1 MGQHGA
7 SSGTRR
13 CNAQSLTEQ
22 DTGTR
27 AQRGASSVMALPGK
41 DWAHSG
47 HPTSSQSLPGLP
59 EPCKYWWPGVGSG
72 QATQV
77 AGKEGRWTQ
86 SLAPAGL
93 TRILCKNKTRELRTN
108 PGYHRPPSAQDSSY
122 CVPARRARPDP
133 KTLWLGGVSAW
144 ASRPG
149 CLSQRWLRETGTGD
163 GDVPQG
169 AGAMSSFDSS
179 AAAGAPRSSGSV
191 APSRTEGT
199 STALQGGDVPSPTD
213 TETLMFE
220 LKNKR

>member
-1 MGQHGA
+1 MQCPEPHTLDRVPQRGQ
-7 SSGTRR
+7 
-13 CNAQSLTEQ
+13 Q

-47 HPTSSQSLPGLP
+47 HPTSSQSLSGLP

-86 SLAPAGL
+86 SSAPAGL

-122 CVPARRARPDP
+122 CVPVRRARPDP
-133 KTLWLGGVSAW
+133 KTLWLGGVKCLGLSPQLPFPALAEGNRDRRWRW
-144 ASRPG
+144 APG
-149 CLSQRWLRETGTGD
+149 SWSHE
-163 GDVPQG
+163 
-169 AGAMSSFDSS
+169 
-179 AAAGAPRSSGSV
+179 
-191 APSRTEGT
+191 
-199 STALQGGDVPSPTD
+199 
-213 TETLMFE
+213 LM
-220 LKNKR
+220 

>member
-1 MGQHGA
+1 MDIQHPPSPYQG
-7 SSGTRR
+7 
-13 CNAQSLTEQ
+13 
-22 DTGTR
+22 
-27 AQRGASSVMALPGK
+27 
-41 DWAHSG
+41 
-47 HPTSSQSLPGLP
+47 SQSPANTGGH
-59 EPCKYWWPGVGSG
+59 EYWWPGVGSG

-86 SLAPAGL
+86 SSTPAGL

-108 PGYHRPPSAQDSSY
+108 PGYHHPPSAQDSSY

-144 ASRPG
+144 ASLPG

-163 GDVPQG
+163 GDGPQG